1 MSCVLPAC
9 SIPAAASLHLSGM
22 NFIKHQKLD
31 KILPRCVIILWRTWL
46 QMSGNLTAV
55 RKSNKSD
62 YLVKVGDFQGNIA
75 VSKNC
80 YWNRI

>member
-1 MSCVLPAC
+1 
-9 SIPAAASLHLSGM
+9 
-22 NFIKHQKLD
+22 
-31 KILPRCVIILWRTWL
+31 
-46 QMSGNLTAV
+46 MSGNLTAV

-80 YWNRI
+80 YWNRIGCDYFLSCLLV